1 MTTVAVIVNKNWEAE
16 PMIAGMCGNEFR
28 PASLPFPEEL
38 STLQDKKYTANKPRA
53 VFRFRDEKLPD
64 KPVLVEVKVWCIQD
78 LMEKSKSSSN
88 SKEKYKVLTLILKQ
102 ENPDL
107 VIATGTAGYVSETS
121 YAGSVVIG
129 ARFFTHN
136 GHPGNP
142 DSDMKHPD
150 FEKLL
155 PLNINPMVFSIVN
168 PAFKQKVEHK
178 LLKVPV
184 NPAIRPAVLASQFYT
199 ALGSVN
205 VTDYGEY
212 GWVDQEAIQSFRS
225 VEKKLPIGSVETTHG
240 VIRFSSDKP
249 CMFVSAI
256 VDREGH
262 FELEVT
268 PGQNYVGS
276 FNAGIVIGQ
285 FIADLNDKLKDPNF
299 KVKLH

>member
-1 MTTVAVIVNKNWEAE
+1 MTSVAVIVNKNWEAE
-16 PMIAGMCGNEFR
+16 PMIAGMCSNEFR

-38 STLQDKKYTANKPRA
+38 LALQDKKYSAIKPRA
-53 VFRFRDEKLPD
+53 VFRFRDEKLPN
-64 KPVLVEVKVWCIQD
+64 KPILLEVKVWCIQD
-78 LMEKSKSSSN
+78 LMDKSKSGSS
-88 SKEKYKVLTLILKQ
+88 SEEKYDILPPILAQ

-107 VIATGTAGYVSETS
+107 VVAVGTAGYVSETS
-121 YAGSVVIG
+121 YAGSVVVG

-136 GHPGNP
+136 GHPGNA

-155 PLNINPMVFSIVN
+155 PLNVNPMVFSILS
-168 PAFKQKVEHK
+168 PAFKQKVEYK
-178 LLKVPV
+178 LLKVPINSV
-184 NPAIRPAVLASQFYT
+184 VRPAVLASQFYT
-199 ALGSVN
+199 AVGSVN

-212 GWVDQEAIQSFRS
+212 SWVDQEAIQSFRS
-225 VEKKLPIGSVETTHG
+225 IEKKLPIGSLETTHG

-262 FELEVT
+262 FDLEVT

-299 KVKLH
+299 KIKIQ